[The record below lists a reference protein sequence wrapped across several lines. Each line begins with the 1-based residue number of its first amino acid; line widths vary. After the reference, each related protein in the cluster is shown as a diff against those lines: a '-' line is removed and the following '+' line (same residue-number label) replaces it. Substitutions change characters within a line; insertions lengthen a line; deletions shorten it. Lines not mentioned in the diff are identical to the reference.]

1 MRKYRREVIELIL
14 GLVMVV
20 VAFALIIGLVEFHE
34 YLMLKSMD

>member
-1 MRKYRREVIELIL
+1 MRKYRREIIELIL

-20 VAFALIIGLVEFHE
+20 VAFALIIGVIELHE